1 MRHVGGIT
9 SVFLDRRS
17 PPPLGAKLKGS
28 QASLTDRLP
37 IPVRRV
43 SDSFRPTD
51 PDPAARSAA
60 KKIEVGPTDLLSGGV
75 RAPTTL
81 MTPRPTT
88 LTFTPWAV
96 LYPTTTTPADAG
108 ANPRTGP
115 WGANARG
122 PAFRTFSTLVSWCSR
137 VVEG

>member
-96 LYPTTTTPADAG
+96 LYPTTSQHPSLILCFFAQ
-108 ANPRTGP
+108 P
-115 WGANARG
+115 
-122 PAFRTFSTLVSWCSR
+122 SSQK
-137 VVEG
+137 